1 MMRRLL
7 GSARRRR
14 AVIVLVLVAL
24 AALIVVPVALAAAGG
39 GSSGFSGGGGGDGG
53 GGGGGGHGA
62 GLYIILQLLIRLI
75 LFTHGIARVIV
86 IVLIVGA
93 VLYFYLRP
101 RVQAFRQG
109 RRDTG
114 QASRRQVARRQRRV
128 ELAAAEAADDDP
140 AYAPDIVR
148 PAAAKLFTD
157 VQAAWDAGDRIRL
170 RGLVAS
176 DLLDEWERRLDDF
189 DRRGW
194 RNRVQLLDEP
204 KVKYVG
210 LARRGRERSDR
221 VVVRIEAR
229 LRDVVEDRQGR
240 RIKRSDR
247 ITETARIREYWTL
260 GLRDGHWI
268 LVSIE
273 QGAEGAHALSED
285 VIATPWAD
293 ETAMRDEALI
303 EGAVATAVPAGT
315 NISELADL
323 DFEGDGRAA
332 ALDLSVADGRFAP
345 DVLEVAAR
353 RALAAWA
360 EAVDGDDAALLAVS
374 HADAAR
380 ELLHPGDPSLQ
391 TRLVVRGLEVRHIQI
406 ASLDAAAEPPTMT
419 IDVELSGR
427 RYLEDRDTAA
437 VVSGSR
443 SRAVKFTERWIL
455 ALDGP
460 ADQPWRIAAVGA
472 PAARGQ

>member
-1 MMRRLL
+1 MMRRRLV
-7 GSARRRR
+7 SARGRR
-14 AVIVLVLVAL
+14 ALIVLLVVVL
-24 AALIVVPVALAAAGG
+24 AALVVAPVALAAAGG
-39 GSSGFSGGGGGDGG
+39 GSSGFSGGGGGD

-86 IVLIVGA
+86 IALIVGA

-101 RVQAFRQG
+101 RVHAFWQG

-114 QASRRQVARRQRRV
+114 QASRRQVAHRQRRV
-128 ELAAAEAADDDP
+128 ELAAAEAADEDP

-204 KVKYVG
+204 KVQYVG
-210 LARRGRERSDR
+210 LARRGREQSDR

-247 ITETARIREYWTL
+247 ITETARIREFWTL

-268 LVSIE
+268 LISIE
-273 QGAEGAHALSED
+273 QGAEGAHALRED
-285 VIATPWAD
+285 VIATPWGD

-303 EGAVATAVPAGT
+303 EGAVASAVPAGT
-315 NISELADL
+315 SISEVADL

-353 RALAAWA
+353 RAVAAWA
-360 EAVDGDDAALLAVS
+360 EAVDGNDAALLAVS

-406 ASLDAAAEPPTMT
+406 ASLDAAAEPPTMS
-419 IDVELSGR
+419 IDVELTGR

-460 ADQPWRIAAVGA
+460 ADQPWRIAAVGVS
-472 PAARGQ
+472 AARPQ

>member
-1 MMRRLL
+1 MMRRPPV
-7 GSARRRR
+7 SARGRR
-14 AVIVLVLVAL
+14 ALIVLLVVIL
-24 AALIVVPVALAAAGG
+24 AALVVAPVALAAAGG
-39 GSSGFSGGGGGDGG
+39 GSSGFSGGGGGGD

-86 IVLIVGA
+86 IALIVGA

-101 RVQAFRQG
+101 RMQAFWQG

-114 QASRRQVARRQRRV
+114 QAARRQVARRQRRV
-128 ELAAAEAADDDP
+128 ELAAAEAADEDP

-157 VQAAWDAGDRIRL
+157 VQGAWDAGDRIRL
-170 RGLVAS
+170 RSLVAS

-204 KVKYVG
+204 KVQYVG
-210 LARRGRERSDR
+210 LARRGREQSDR

-247 ITETARIREYWTL
+247 ITETARIREFWTL

-268 LVSIE
+268 LISIE
-273 QGAEGAHALSED
+273 QGAEGAHALRDD

-303 EGAVATAVPAGT
+303 EGAVASAVPAGT
-315 NISELADL
+315 SISEVADL
-323 DFEGDGRAA
+323 DFDGDGRAA
-332 ALDLSVADGRFAP
+332 ALDLS
-345 DVLEVAAR
+345 AR
-353 RALAAWA
+353 R
-360 EAVDGDDAALLAVS
+360 
-374 HADAAR
+374 R
-380 ELLHPGDPSLQ
+380 P
-391 TRLVVRGLEVRHIQI
+391 VR
-406 ASLDAAAEPPTMT
+406 A
-419 IDVELSGR
+419 
-427 RYLEDRDTAA
+427 
-437 VVSGSR
+437 
-443 SRAVKFTERWIL
+443 
-455 ALDGP
+455 
-460 ADQPWRIAAVGA
+460 
-472 PAARGQ
+472 

>member
-1 MMRRLL
+1 MMRRRL

-14 AVIVLVLVAL
+14 ALLVLLIVVL
-24 AALIVVPVALAAAGG
+24 AALVVAPVALAAAGG
-39 GSSGFSGGGGGDGG
+39 GSSGFGGGGGGGGGD
-53 GGGGGGHGA
+53 GGGGGHGA
-62 GLYIILQLLIRLI
+62 GLYIILQLFIRLI
-75 LFTHGIARVIV
+75 LFTHGVARIIV
-86 IVLIVGA
+86 IALIVGA

-101 RVQAFRQG
+101 RVQAFWHG

-114 QASRRQVARRQRRV
+114 QAARRQVARRQRRV
-128 ELAAAEAADDDP
+128 ELAAAEAADEDP
-140 AYAPDIVR
+140 AYAPDVVR
-148 PAAAKLFTD
+148 PAAAKLFAD
-157 VQAAWDAGDRIRL
+157 IQAAWDAGDRIRL
-170 RGLVAS
+170 RGLVGS
-176 DLLDEWERRLDDF
+176 DLLTEWERRLDDF

-194 RNRVQLLDEP
+194 RNRVQLLEEP
-204 KVKYVG
+204 KVQYVG
-210 LARRGRERSDR
+210 LARRGREQADR

-268 LVSIE
+268 LSSIE
-273 QGAEGAHALSED
+273 QGAEGAHALRED
-285 VIATPWAD
+285 LIATPWGD
-293 ETAMRDEALI
+293 ETALRDEALI
-303 EGAVATAVPAGT
+303 EGAVAAAVPAGT
-315 NISELADL
+315 SISELADL

-353 RALAAWA
+353 RAVAAWA
-360 EAVDGDDAALLAVS
+360 EAVDGDDGALRAIS
-374 HADAAR
+374 HPGAAR

-419 IDVELSGR
+419 IDVELTGR

-437 VVSGSR
+437 VVAGNR
-443 SRAVKFTERWIL
+443 SRAVTFTERWIL

-460 ADQPWRIAAVGA
+460 ADQPWRIAAVGV
-472 PAARGQ
+472 PAARPQ